1 MSVPGHGRELVDGIN
16 ATDKSFFCHLI
27 ETVKL
32 PDSKGYARHM
42 VIQYSTST
50 ADVSLAGE
58 FQK

>member
-50 ADVSLAGE
+50 ADVSLA
-58 FQK
+58 Q